1 MQDQVTNKRDTDNIY
16 NYIIV
21 YLYMNYKAIILSLFA
36 SLCIGLHI
44 FSIKYIQLK
53 REYSSKII
61 GLVFASFSLWVLS
74 RIFLFWSF
82 QYTNG
87 STFVHLFLT
96 SSILVSIYLDRVILN
111 KPIVDPW
118 VYFGIG
124 LILLGYFIIIYKFY

>member
-61 GLVFASFSLWVLS
+61 GLVL
-74 RIFLFWSF
+74 RH
-82 QYTNG
+82 
-87 STFVHLFLT
+87 FVYGFC
-96 SSILVSIYLDRVILN
+96 LVYS
-111 KPIVDPW
+111 
-118 VYFGIG
+118 YFGRSNIPTY
-124 LILLGYFIIIYKFY
+124 LRLFICF

>member
-1 MQDQVTNKRDTDNIY
+1 MQDQVTNKRDTGNIY

-74 RIFLFWSF
+74 RIFIFWSF
-82 QYTNG
+82 QYTNV

-118 VYFGIG
+118 IYFGIG